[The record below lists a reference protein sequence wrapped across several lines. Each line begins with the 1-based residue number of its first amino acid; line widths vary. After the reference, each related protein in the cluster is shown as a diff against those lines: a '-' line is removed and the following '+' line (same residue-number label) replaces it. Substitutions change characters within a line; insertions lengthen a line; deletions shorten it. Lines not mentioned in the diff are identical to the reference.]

1 VPQPVVPALEW
12 TADAALPGLP
22 EMLHSGRVM
31 AMLESAQP
39 ERTWDA
45 SDCRIEYLR
54 YKPETNCVIS
64 YRLWYRDRETGV
76 TSDGLLYGKCFTP
89 PDFALAHGK
98 ARAQEWVVAGALKP
112 FVAFPGIPAMFY
124 AYPNDAHLSGLAILS
139 QPKKLQRLLYE
150 HPGPYAGPSWRLSD
164 RRLVAD
170 TVRYKPEKRAV
181 IALSTRA
188 VHRVTGAR
196 EDLRVFV
203 RTYADARGERI
214 HTLMEDLRGH
224 MESGHGPVVPVT
236 YGYVPERRLLILEAL
251 PGRPLAEFFQPQVDT
266 QAVFRAAAALAHL
279 HRVRQASVPVRTTPD
294 VIEEVVSTALA
305 LTRVLPESRDT
316 MDRLT
321 HSLRNQASSNR
332 KVEPV
337 FVHGD
342 FHHGQVLVQTG
353 RAALLDFDR
362 SYLGDPAA
370 DLGNFC
376 AHAHVLQSQG
386 RAEDSR
392 GLAAAMLAGYEQ
404 AGGVNVEATRL
415 AFWTAAALVQ
425 LSAHPFRTLQPGWRQ
440 RTRDLLDL
448 AATLLP

>member
-1 VPQPVVPALEW
+1 
-12 TADAALPGLP
+12 
-22 EMLHSGRVM
+22 MLHAGRVGEL
-31 AMLESAQP
+31 LESAHP

-54 YKPETNCVIS
+54 YKPDTNCVIS
-64 YRLWYRDRETGV
+64 YRLWYRDRDTGI
-76 TSDGLLYGKCFTP
+76 TKDCLLYGKCFTP
-89 PDFALAHGK
+89 ADFALAHGK
-98 ARAQEWVVAGALKP
+98 ARAQSWTAAAVLQP
-112 FVAFPGIPAMFY
+112 WTAFPDIPALFY

-150 HPGPYAGPSWRLSD
+150 HPGPYAGPTWRLSD
-164 RRLVAD
+164 RRLAFD

-181 IALSTRA
+181 ISLSTRA
-188 VHRVTGAR
+188 VHRETGAR

-203 RTYADARGERI
+203 RTYADSRGGRI
-214 HTLMEDLRGH
+214 HSLMEDLRVH
-224 MESGHGPVVPVT
+224 MESGNGPVVPIS
-236 YGYVPERRLLILEAL
+236 YGYVPERCLLILQAI
-251 PGRPLAEFFQPQVDT
+251 PGRPLLEFFQPTLDT
-266 QAVFRAAAALAHL
+266 QAVSHAAVALAQL
-279 HRVRQASVPVRTTPD
+279 HRIREVRLPVRTTPD
-294 VIEEVVSTALA
+294 VVEEVVATAVA
-305 LTRVLPESRDT
+305 LMRVLPETRGT
-316 MDRLT
+316 LDRLVDA
-321 HSLRNQASSNR
+321 LRHHGASSR
-332 KVEPV
+332 PVEPA

-386 RAEDSR
+386 RLMDSR
-392 GLAAAMLAGYEQ
+392 ALAAAMLTDYER
-404 AGGVNVEATRL
+404 AGGMKVETARL

-440 RTRDLLDL
+440 RTRELLDL
-448 AATLLP
+448 ASTLLA